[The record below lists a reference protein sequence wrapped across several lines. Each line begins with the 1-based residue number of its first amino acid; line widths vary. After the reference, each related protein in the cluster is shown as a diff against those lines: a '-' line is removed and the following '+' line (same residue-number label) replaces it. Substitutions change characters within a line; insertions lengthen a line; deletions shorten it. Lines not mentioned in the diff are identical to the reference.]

1 MGNSRLSKSKE
12 LFLGL
17 SNISKIVPISLDN
30 FFFRIV
36 SQKHEK
42 HILSTEGSRI
52 SGGRYN
58 NPGIDGIL
66 YLGESKEVCT
76 AEIKRKDPLFSLKY
90 IIGKVEVKLDKV
102 LDLGREENLKILGIK
117 KEDLIKGEKAGE
129 YKVTREI
136 GREAYKKG
144 YEALLVPSITG
155 KGNNLVVFIPNLKEK
170 SERVKL
176 IKTSQV
182 K

>member
-1 MGNSRLSKSKE
+1 MDLSS
-12 LFLGL
+12 
-17 SNISKIVPISLDN
+17 ISKIFPVSLVD

-36 SQKHEK
+36 SRKHEK
-42 HILSTEGSRI
+42 HILSTEGSRV

-58 NPGIDGIL
+58 DPGIDGIL
-66 YLGESKEVCT
+66 YLGESEEVCM

-90 IIGKVEVKLDKV
+90 VVGKIKVRLDKV
-102 LDLGREENLKILGIK
+102 LDLTKEENLKIFGIN
-117 KEDLIKGEKAGE
+117 KEDLVKGEKEGE
-129 YKVTREI
+129 YKITRAI

-155 KGNNLVVFIPNLKEK
+155 KGNNLVVFIPNLKE
-170 SERVKL
+170 EAEQVKL
-176 IKTSQV
+176 KKTSEV